1 MLPGALVRLPTV
13 ASSVDP
19 DKLRAALEAIFGPR
33 RVSLRVVDR
42 QTYARDMWPR
52 MLLARREGEPPE
64 HLPHAVVWPEHVR
77 EVAAV
82 VKLARELL
90 LPIIPYGGGSGVC
103 GGVVPLL
110 GGITVDLKRMREL
123 RNIAGEDLIC
133 DVDAGMSGERFER
146 ELARRGYTFGHFP
159 SSIYCSTVGGWLAT
173 RAAGQLS
180 TKYGKVEDR
189 AVGLTAVTGKGEIIE
204 TDGPNRAL
212 RGPNWSQLLIGSEGT
227 LGVIT
232 SARLRVSPAPQLRV
246 YRGFEVPD
254 LATGVEA
261 LRRVLQRGLRPAV
274 LRLYD
279 ELDTFIA
286 QVGKSGKSGK
296 SGNSGD
302 DAEDPSGAG
311 SHAPKFPAS
320 SAVAPVPPSD
330 GGALPDWPSDA
341 PARDEGWVS
350 RLVSLAR
357 DEGARRRG
365 VKSAVKSATK
375 ALAQAALSRGSLAN
389 KLAGVAANTAHRGC
403 RLVVGLEGSRIR
415 TEVEAALT
423 FSELEAAGAKDQGEE
438 PGLSW
443 LAHRYAVSY
452 RMSPVF
458 RDGAFVDTME
468 VASSW
473 DRLLDLY
480 HSVRGA
486 IGQHAVVMAHLSH
499 AYADGCSIY
508 FTFAAHADDARASE
522 RLYDAIWKDG
532 LEAATR
538 VGGTISHHHGVGL
551 LKAPYMAGEHREA
564 MALFHAAKRALD
576 PYGILNPGKMGLP
589 LELFG
594 GGAAEPPGGSSGG
607 SR

>member
-1 MLPGALVRLPTV
+1 L

-19 DKLRAALEAIFGPR
+19 DKLRLALEAIFGPR
-33 RVSLRVVDR
+33 RVSLRVADLH
-42 QTYARDMWPR
+42 TYARDMWPR
-52 MLLARREGEPPE
+52 LLLARRDGEPPA
-64 HLPHAVVWPEHVR
+64 HLPYAVVWPEHVR

-110 GGITVDLKRMREL
+110 GGITIDLKRMREL
-123 RNIAGEDLIC
+123 RNVASEDLIC

-146 ELARRGYTFGHFP
+146 ELGRRGYTFGHFP

-212 RGPNWSQLLIGSEGT
+212 RGPNWTQLLIGSEGT

-232 SARLRVSPAPQLRV
+232 SARLRVAPAPQLRV

-286 QVGKSGKSGK
+286 TMGHKSGDAR
-296 SGNSGD
+296 D
-302 DAEDPSGAG
+302 DRDGAG
-311 SHAPKFPAS
+311 SHAPMFPAS
-320 SAVAPVPPSD
+320 SAQAPVPPGG
-330 GGALPDWPSDA
+330 GGALPSWPSDG
-341 PARDEGWVS
+341 PAREESWVT
-350 RLVSLAR
+350 RLVALAR
-357 DEGARRRG
+357 DDGARRRQVKAV
-365 VKSAVKSATK
+365 VKSAGK
-375 ALAQAALSRGSLAN
+375 ALTHAALARGSLAN
-389 KLAGVAANTAHRGC
+389 RLAGVAAGTAHRGC
-403 RLVVGLEGSRIR
+403 RLIVGLEGSRIR

-423 FSELEAAGAKDQGEE
+423 FAELEAAGAKDQGEA

-480 HSVRGA
+480 HSVKGA

-499 AYADGCSIY
+499 SYADGCSIY
-508 FTFAAHADDARASE
+508 FTFAATAEGARAAE
-522 RLYDAIWKDG
+522 RLYDVIWKDG

-551 LKAPYMAGEHREA
+551 LKAPYMAGEHQGA
-564 MALFHAAKRALD
+564 MALFRATKRALD
-576 PYGILNPGKMGLP
+576 PDGILNPGKMGLDAEP
-589 LELFG
+589 HLTPAPVPGPGL
-594 GGAAEPPGGSSGG
+594 GAAKGPS
-607 SR
+607 